1 MRRSEGNTIVEN
13 LDKPIMAFAGTIAG
27 RAGMK
32 LMERALT
39 SMNPKL
45 AEFAKASITTIGA
58 LIGYQKANEQHSEN
72 AQYFFVGM
80 AAAGVGKAV
89 EVISGG
95 ELNGWIDG
103 LGSTATAL
111 PDPNEIYSTSTGNY
125 GYEVSSDLHL
135 PVLEETAITESL
147 NADTSISGTLNTTS
161 DNDLAYSYNNVE
173 DVAYEE
179 VYEID

>member
-1 MRRSEGNTIVEN
+1 MRHYSGEKIVEN

-32 LMERALT
+32 LMDKAFA
-39 SMNPKL
+39 SMNPKM
-45 AEFAKASITTIGA
+45 AEFAKAAVVTTGS
-58 LIGYQKANEQHSEN
+58 LLGYQKASEQRSDN

-95 ELNGWIDG
+95 ELNGWIEG
-103 LGSTATAL
+103 LGSTAEAL
-111 PDPNEIYSTSTGNY
+111 PEPDDIYVTDTGMDVDY
-125 GYEVSSDLHL
+125 DYSGSDLHL
-135 PVLEETAITESL
+135 PVLDP
-147 NADTSISGTLNTTS
+147 DTVTTTSEAMPISGSVSAT
-161 DNDLAYSYNNVE
+161 DEAVE
-173 DVAYEE
+173 DVDYEE